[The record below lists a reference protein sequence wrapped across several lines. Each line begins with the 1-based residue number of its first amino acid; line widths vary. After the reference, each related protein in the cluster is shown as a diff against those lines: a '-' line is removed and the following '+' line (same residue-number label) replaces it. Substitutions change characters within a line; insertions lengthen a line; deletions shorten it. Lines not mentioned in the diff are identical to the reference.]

1 MENRV
6 QVIFEA
12 LNRTKATFQE
22 LWKDTDNFRLKAS
35 ELDGFLKQGI
45 GLGMFYGLIN
55 ESRTA
60 IDTIERTENSV
71 KGLAAVARYAGEDI
85 GTSLDTAM
93 ALAADGLINV
103 QEASQSLQNL
113 LSRGY
118 SLDESVA
125 ILNRLKDAAAF
136 NRQANLSMGE
146 AIKGA
151 TEGLKNENSVLVDNA
166 GVTKNVSV
174 MWKEYAQEI
183 GTTVDKLTL
192 SQKRQAEYNGI
203 MRETEAQVGNAKLAV
218 DGITGAKSRM
228 RQEVFMLNNALGQ
241 SLTPAFRLFGGT
253 VGWVLEQVR
262 SFLGM
267 IEITGLSYGNWAAK
281 IGATI
286 DWMKGGFSGGFAAL
300 KEEFIT
306 FDNYFDEQVNKIVR
320 KWDGEISVPDIGADS
335 GKRRKDTPPPG
346 DQAAAKKA
354 AQQAEA
360 WAKVAADLRTDMA
373 KIGLDE
379 LGQKLADL
387 NAKAEELRG
396 KPKSDNGLIGEWL
409 LGMTNQ
415 AIADEIKKLDQ
426 EIADLEIKRAE
437 GEAEWEEGL
446 KRRAAAARAARE
458 AEINYQLSVIDTQEK
473 FLQIDKTA
481 ATERRIVL
489 TRELLAVQEQF
500 AAQIDR
506 ATDPTGWYT
515 QQQAIE
521 ATREKL
527 LELALVM
534 EERSGT
540 FGEGMTRGLR
550 KFTDDARTMFQLG
563 EDFAKQTAQNMEQ
576 SFSDFFFT
584 MMEGKFKSLGDV
596 IVSFLQAVQ
605 RSIADV
611 LAQMA
616 TEQIMKGVANFA
628 MNLFSASTGH
638 SGYSGGSFDW
648 SAEVDHD
655 GGAVGRGGAP
665 ARRYVPRFH
674 FGGLA
679 TDEIPAILQRGEYV
693 VSRRGVA
700 ALDRINRGEVGGGAP
715 AVTINLENKSGA
727 ALDAKVGDMRLDPS
741 GWVIDVVLSD
751 LGSYGKLYHAMQGIR

>member
-1 MENRV
+1 MDNRV

-12 LNRTKATFQE
+12 LNRTKQTFTE
-22 LWKDTDNFRLKAS
+22 LWNDTDNFRLKVS

-45 GLGMFYGLIN
+45 GIGMFYGLIT
-55 ESRTA
+55 EAKAA
-60 IDTIERTENSV
+60 IDTVEKTENSV
-71 KGLAAVARYAGEDI
+71 RGLAAVARYAGEDI
-85 GTSLDTAM
+85 GKSLDTAM
-93 ALAADGLINV
+93 ALAADGLMNV

-118 SLDESVA
+118 SMEESVA
-125 ILNRLKDAAAF
+125 ILTRLKDAAAF
-136 NRQANLSMGE
+136 NRQSHLSMGE
-146 AIKGA
+146 AVKSA

-183 GTTVDKLTL
+183 GTSVDKLTTA
-192 SQKRQAEYNGI
+192 QKRQAEYNGI

-218 DGITGAKSRM
+218 DGITGAKAMMS
-228 RQEVFMLNNALGQ
+228 QEVFKLNNALGQ
-241 SLTPAFRLFGGT
+241 ALTPAFRLFGGT
-253 VGWVLEQVR
+253 VGWALEQIR
-262 SFLGM
+262 SFLGG
-267 IEITGLSYGNWAAK
+267 IEITGARLGLWSTK
-281 IGATI
+281 VGAVV
-286 DWMKGGFSGGFAAL
+286 DWIRNGFEGGPAAL
-300 KEEFIT
+300 KGEFNRLN
-306 FDNYFDEQVNKIVR
+306 DVFDEQAAEIVA
-320 KWDGEISVPDIGADS
+320 KWDGKLATPNIGADS
-335 GKRRKDTPPPG
+335 GQRRKDTPPPV
-346 DQAAAKKA
+346 DQDAAKKA

-360 WAKVAADLRTDMA
+360 WAKIAADLRTDMA
-373 KIGLDE
+373 KIGLDD
-379 LGQKLADL
+379 LDQKLADL
-387 NAKAEELRG
+387 NAKAEELRQ
-396 KPKSDNGLIGEWL
+396 KPKSDKGLIGEWL

-415 AIADEIKKLDQ
+415 AIDAEIKKLDQ

-437 GEAEWEEGL
+437 GEAEWEEAL
-446 KRRAAAARAARE
+446 KRRAEAARASRE
-458 AEINYQLSVIDTQEK
+458 AEINYQLSVVDTQEK
-473 FLQIDKTA
+473 FLQVDKTA
-481 ATERRIVL
+481 ATERRISL

-506 ATDPTGWYT
+506 AADPTGWYA

-521 ATREKL
+521 ATRNKL

-540 FGEGMTRGLR
+540 FGAGITRGLR

-563 EDFAKQTAQNMEQ
+563 EDFAKQSAQNMEQ
-576 SFSDFFFT
+576 SFSDFFFA
-584 MMEGKFKSLGDV
+584 MMEGKFKNLGDV

-605 RSIADV
+605 RSIADL

-648 SAEVDHD
+648 SAEVDHE

-665 ARRYVPRFH
+665 ARRFIPRFH

-700 ALDRINRGEVGGGAP
+700 ALDRLNRGEVGGGAP

-727 ALDAKVGDMRLDPS
+727 ALDAKVGDMRFDPS

-751 LGSYGKLYHAMQGIR
+751 LNGYGKLYHAFQGVR